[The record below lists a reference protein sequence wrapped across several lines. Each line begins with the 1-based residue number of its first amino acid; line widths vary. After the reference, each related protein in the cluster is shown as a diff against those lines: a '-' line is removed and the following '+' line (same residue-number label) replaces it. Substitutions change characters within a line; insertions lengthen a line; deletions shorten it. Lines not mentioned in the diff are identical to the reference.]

1 VAPVAAWFLVLLSLT
16 VAIIF
21 GRQQL
26 RSLRG
31 TTGADQSPE
40 DATYHRRQAWRRL
53 AGCALL
59 VSVAVMIS
67 VWFLTGQSERMDR
80 IGDEIL
86 ARHAA
91 GEAQL
96 TPEQEQAKQFFA
108 YYWIAVL
115 LQLLVLI
122 ILVAFELGA
131 IRRYAARHSRQIRDD
146 RRTMLERE
154 LAALR
159 RERRGTPGDPS
170 AN

>member
-1 VAPVAAWFLVLLSLT
+1 
-16 VAIIF
+16 
-21 GRQQL
+21 
-26 RSLRG
+26 
-31 TTGADQSPE
+31 
-40 DATYHRRQAWRRL
+40 
-53 AGCALL
+53 
-59 VSVAVMIS
+59 M
-67 VWFLTGQSERMDR
+67 
-80 IGDEIL
+80 
-86 ARHAA
+86 
-91 GEAQL
+91 